1 MRFIAVDWSGKRSR
15 AEESIWTAEVRAGR
29 LTDLRNGLGRAEVVE
44 RLIGLA
50 ERDPRIVVGLD
61 FGFSFPGWWCAEQG
75 WSGGEDVW
83 GAMAEHGERLLAA
96 CPPPL
101 WGR

>member
-50 ERDPRIVVGLD
+50 ERDPRIVVGVD
-61 FGFSFPGWWCAEQG
+61 FGFSFPG
-75 WSGGEDVW
+75 
-83 GAMAEHGERLLAA
+83 
-96 CPPPL
+96 
-101 WGR
+101 